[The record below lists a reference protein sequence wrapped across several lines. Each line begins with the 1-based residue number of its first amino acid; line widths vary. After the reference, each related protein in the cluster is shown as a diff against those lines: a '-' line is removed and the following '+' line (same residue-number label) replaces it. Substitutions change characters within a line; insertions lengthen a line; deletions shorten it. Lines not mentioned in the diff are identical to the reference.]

1 MSIITLV
8 FYMNY
13 QPRLVWDLQKAVL
26 QPRGISKENKFHA
39 FYKKMPVFKRK
50 NVKDFLIK
58 QNK

>member
-26 QPRGISKENKFHA
+26 QPRGISKENQFHA
-39 FYKKMPVFKRK
+39 FYKKKGLFLKEK
-50 NVKDFLIK
+50 NVKTFL
-58 QNK
+58 NSS